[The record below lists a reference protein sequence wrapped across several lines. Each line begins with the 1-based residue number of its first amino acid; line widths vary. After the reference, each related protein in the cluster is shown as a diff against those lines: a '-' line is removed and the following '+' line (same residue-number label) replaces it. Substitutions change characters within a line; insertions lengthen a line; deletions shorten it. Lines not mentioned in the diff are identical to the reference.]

1 MPRTFF
7 EKQSPSS
14 LRKDIIALNQ
24 LFKTKKFLEQQSI
37 EDLIEYKELINSY
50 IQDPYFSNLRPAI
63 KQILRRIIA
72 QIDERM
78 HLLNSVQDDI
88 EEFDLSECY
97 IQIPSP
103 DEIAQMHHMPAGGKE
118 DQQARIMHM
127 TQALK
132 NYHSLPIMTN
142 TQGSVPERWSQ
153 LFGEIT
159 KGNRPA
165 AFHLLDQIPETDIIL
180 QSLLAIH
187 PRDYLKQLIDY
198 SIQASKRGVKEI
210 NSDIVI
216 TPETF
221 RVLITDLAT
230 TLLNPSKII
239 FSFGLPTHH
248 AFSNEGSGFCL
259 INKTAV
265 LMKFWE
271 TVHEEPVHYVII
283 GTDVNRDNGLC
294 QILCQTASH
303 MNICHIDIF
312 DSRVYPGQD
321 HSYINQEFNSMGT
334 EVGEKIK
341 CWNHNN
347 LEYYAVDL
355 SLTSRKKID
364 LHPALQFALT
374 KLKEQIA
381 QAKTH
386 HHKVALLLP
395 TGWDSHEDETA
406 PCGKWVNDRMMSQSE
421 ASKTRFN
428 DGDLTFFY
436 EQIFELYNENKE
448 HITGIY
454 WGLEG
459 GYDRAMYER
468 QINILAQ
475 LIGTH
480 LIQQNSQASSSRMS
494 Y

>member
-1 MPRTFF
+1 MPRMFF
-7 EKQSPSS
+7 NKQSPGS
-14 LRKDIIALNQ
+14 LRTELLSLNR
-24 LFKTKKFLEQQSI
+24 LFKNKKFLEMQTI
-37 EDLIEYKELINSY
+37 ERLIEYKELMTSY
-50 IQDPYFSNLRPAI
+50 IQNPHLASLKHDI
-63 KQILRRIIA
+63 KIIPERIFR
-72 QIDERM
+72 QIDERIRF
-78 HLLNSVQDDI
+78 LNSVQDDI
-88 EEFDLSECY
+88 PDFDLSECY
-97 IQIPSP
+97 VQIPSH
-103 DEIAQMHHMPAGGKE
+103 DEIDQMHHMPAGGTE
-118 DQQARIMHM
+118 DQQTRIMHM
-127 TQALK
+127 TQALD
-132 NYHSLPIMTN
+132 NYHSLPIITN
-142 TQGSVPERWSQ
+142 NQDTVPEHWSR

-159 KGNRPA
+159 IGDRLS
-165 AFHLLDQIPETDIIL
+165 AFHLLDEIPETDIIL
-180 QSLLAIH
+180 QSLLAVH
-187 PRDYLKQLIDY
+187 PKEYLKKLIDY
-198 SIQASKRGVKEI
+198 SIQASKRGVKEL

-230 TLLNPSKII
+230 TLLNPSKVI

-248 AFSNEGSGFCL
+248 AFSDEGSGFCL

-265 LMKFWE
+265 LMRFWE
-271 TVHEEPVHYVII
+271 TLHEEPVHYII
-283 GTDVNRDNGLC
+283 VGSDVNRDNGLC
-294 QILCQTASH
+294 QILYQTASH

-321 HSYINQEFNSMGT
+321 HSYIAQEFNSAGT
-334 EVGEKIK
+334 AVGEKIK
-341 CWNHNN
+341 CWKHNN

-364 LHPALQFALT
+364 LHPALRFALT
-374 KLKEQIA
+374 QVKDQIA
-381 QAKTH
+381 QAKIH
-386 HHKVALLLP
+386 HHKIALLLP

-436 EQIFELYNENKE
+436 EQIFQLYNENKE
-448 HITGIY
+448 LIAGIY

-468 QINILAQ
+468 QITIMAE

-480 LIQQNSQASSSRMS
+480 LVHQTSKASSSSMS